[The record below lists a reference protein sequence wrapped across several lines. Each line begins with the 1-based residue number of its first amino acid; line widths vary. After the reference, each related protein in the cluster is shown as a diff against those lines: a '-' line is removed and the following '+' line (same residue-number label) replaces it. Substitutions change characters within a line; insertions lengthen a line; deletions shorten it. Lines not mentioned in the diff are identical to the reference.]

1 MNARIASLALFSVLL
16 AACGQEGTA
25 SQAQQ
30 TGAARPALNCPS
42 GIAPMA
48 RYELFLG
55 GDVGNNEWNE
65 FVDKEVTER
74 FPRGFTTVDAR
85 GQWQEMNGQISKE
98 ATRILII
105 VAPTNL
111 VASAYVSAI
120 ASAYNERFAQ
130 DAAMLV
136 QTDVCMGFVGTA
148 LPD

>member
-1 MNARIASLALFSVLL
+1 MSPRIASLALLTLL
-16 AACGQEGTA
+16 TACGQ
-25 SQAQQ
+25 QAAQTPTQQ
-30 TGAARPALNCPS
+30 AANQPRVNCPT

-48 RYELFLG
+48 RFELFLG
-55 GDVGNNEWNE
+55 GDVGNNEWTE
-65 FVDKEVTER
+65 FLDKEVTER
-74 FPRGFTTVDAR
+74 FPRGFTSVDAR

-105 VAPTNL
+105 VAPNNL

-120 ASAYNERFAQ
+120 ASAYNERFGQ

>member
-1 MNARIASLALFSVLL
+1 MNARIASLAVFSLLL

-25 SQAQQ
+25 TQAQQ
-30 TGAARPALNCPS
+30 AGAQRPALNCPS

-48 RYELFLG
+48 RFELFFG
-55 GDVGNNEWNE
+55 GDVANKEWGE
-65 FVDKEVTER
+65 FLDQEVTNR
-74 FPRGFTTVDAR
+74 FPRGFTSVDAR

-105 VAPTNL
+105 VAPNNL

-120 ASAYNERFAQ
+120 ASAYNERFGQ

-136 QTDVCMGFVGTA
+136 QSDVCMGFVGTA